1 LETRQS
7 SSPSSARVNRGDV
20 YSAWRI
26 WLFQCSFAVRCREPT
41 PSANEGR
48 ARRVSETAEN
58 RGVWVSLQST
68 RDFGSSRDGKH
79 RDRRAR
85 RTRSWGRRD
94 GRRGRAGRE
103 KRGGDV
109 RLRAMRPW
117 VSHMWYTWR
126 SEALRVEGREA
137 VVSGMRVVRGCETRD
152 RSCLGARVARRG
164 RRGWSASRAPLRGAG
179 DDGIVHEVVH
189 ARESRLFAVLR
200 VRRGGRAGRAERRHR
215 RASRRRVRA
224 ARRERR
230 EARALDRRSLRGSWR
245 RRIQRQSCDE
255 KGFEAWRYL
264 PAPAAR
270 CCGSRIASR
279 HRRA

>member
-1 LETRQS
+1 L
-7 SSPSSARVNRGDV
+7 SA
-20 YSAWRI
+20 I
-26 WLFQCSFAVRCREPT
+26 
-41 PSANEGR
+41 
-48 ARRVSETAEN
+48 
-58 RGVWVSLQST
+58 
-68 RDFGSSRDGKH
+68 
-79 RDRRAR
+79 
-85 RTRSWGRRD
+85 
-94 GRRGRAGRE
+94 
-103 KRGGDV
+103 
-109 RLRAMRPW
+109 RPW

-137 VVSGMRVVRGCETRD
+137 VVSGIRVVRGCETRD

-179 DDGIVHEVVH
+179 DDGVVHEVVH

-215 RASRRRVRA
+215 RAPRRRVRA

-230 EARALDRRSLRGSWR
+230 VARALDRRSLRGSWR

-255 KGFEAWRYL
+255 EGFEAWRYL

-279 HRRA
+279 HRRVKTRVTPRSGWRRNHARARDVPGCAGPRGTSRAGLPGSRGWRLSSWQPRASARPPTRVDASWK